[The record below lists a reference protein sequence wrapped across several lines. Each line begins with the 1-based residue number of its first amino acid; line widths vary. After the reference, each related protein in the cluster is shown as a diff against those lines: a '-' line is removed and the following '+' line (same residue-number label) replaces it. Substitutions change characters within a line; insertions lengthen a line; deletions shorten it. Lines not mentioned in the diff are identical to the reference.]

1 MGFLLFPFRRKG
13 SRGVPCLLFRP
24 GWLNLIRP
32 GRGICEGKRR
42 FLRERRTGKRL
53 LCRGRRRVF
62 RWRHGYSER
71 TVRMLK
77 CRKQLE
83 PEHGRTDLEAGAVYH
98 DRHIRFFSSEQRNTI
113 HKGFAA
119 RKRLGTEGTEDS
131 FPWNREPGIDRQL
144 IAAGDDDHFPDVP
157 CFRQG
162 TEALAAFSP
171 FVIEPGK
178 GEEQEHQGKKGEK
191 PA

>member
-1 MGFLLFPFRRKG
+1 
-13 SRGVPCLLFRP
+13 
-24 GWLNLIRP
+24 
-32 GRGICEGKRR
+32 
-42 FLRERRTGKRL
+42 
-53 LCRGRRRVF
+53 
-62 RWRHGYSER
+62 
-71 TVRMLK
+71 MLK
-77 CRKQLE
+77 RRKQLE

-119 RKRLGTEGTEDS
+119 RKRLDYQSGSILPGEGQMPCVDAGTGNDQITGTEGTEDS

-157 CFRQG
+157 GFRQG